1 MGKDKK
7 KKRKVRKIF
16 KEDEYPMT
24 QIHFDTKSLSNSSIF
39 DNTKRE
45 LNVPHKQWKVLQAWL
60 KYQKGS
66 LIQDCFHF
74 LTPEEREFM
83 LTGMT
88 PAEQVR
94 FYNELET
101 SMGSVE

>member
-1 MGKDKK
+1 MITPEMKLIDKEAGTCTIQ
-7 KKRKVRKIF
+7 V
-16 KEDEYPMT
+16 
-24 QIHFDTKSLSNSSIF
+24 SSIF

-88 PAEQVR
+88 PVEQER
-94 FYNELET
+94 FYKE
-101 SMGSVE
+101 SQMGSQNFE